1 MTAGM
6 TFSLLSFASTRMGG
20 LAASRSQTSWA
31 TYWKCHLYF
40 PESRSTAT
48 MESVYRLSPGRSAP
62 YRFGDGL
69 TTTMKLVRVFK
80 FTAGGLLASTAR
92 GGSLFLPFRSR
103 AFHRGL

>member
-48 MESVYRLSPGRSAP
+48 MESVYRLSPGRSDP
-62 YRFGDGL
+62 YRSGDGL
-69 TTTMKLVRVFK
+69 QTKKKLVRVFK
-80 FTAGGLLASTAR
+80 STAGDIPMPSNKGSTKFH
-92 GGSLFLPFRSR
+92 LF
-103 AFHRGL
+103 HHV